1 MKNGTFDSMIDDFK
15 NGTFNLTCNGK
26 CTECGECCSN
36 LLPMTDDEISVI
48 KNYIKNNGIK
58 EHSHIVAP
66 LVTPTIDMTC
76 PFLDDSKSCEKC
88 TIYEVRP
95 KICRDFIC
103 DPQQRPPVNMKW
115 GMKCRLVNLRKEF
128 FSKKMEE

>member
-48 KNYIKNNGIK
+48 KNYIKKN
-58 EHSHIVAP
+58 
-66 LVTPTIDMTC
+66 
-76 PFLDDSKSCEKC
+76 
-88 TIYEVRP
+88 
-95 KICRDFIC
+95 
-103 DPQQRPPVNMKW
+103 
-115 GMKCRLVNLRKEF
+115 
-128 FSKKMEE
+128 